1 MISVFHDFRYGE
13 TTSPYFINQAL
24 PCLVMRLTFEQKV
37 GYRFRHLYVVRVFV
51 FVAF

>member
-24 PCLVMRLTFEQKV
+24 PCLVMHLTFEQKV
-37 GYRFRHLYVVRVFV
+37 SYHFCHLYVVRVFIS
-51 FVAF
+51 VAF